1 MLHHPAGTDRTPA
14 RTTLCHRA
22 HLRTVA
28 ALTATGAVT
37 GLIAGCSTA
46 SQAAAPPTRGGLWT
60 SYQPAKSDDHAWARD
75 FLRQRRLP
83 EGVAEQLNKR
93 LKLREKI
100 GIQGRTCGNS
110 DVAYDPEERR
120 VELCYEFVDEVREL
134 FEDDAADA
142 ADESGTAD
150 AEADSAAI
158 DGKIADKTAGVV
170 TETLYHEVA
179 HALIDRL
186 DLPFVG
192 REEDVADQFAAY
204 HLIPQGKA
212 GRAAVLAA
220 ADNYLLYAGQTDP
233 ADIDFADEH
242 LPDAARA
249 ANYYCYVYGSAPDR
263 HRSLVDGERLT
274 KERAELCEDE
284 YDDLRRGWSTLLAPY
299 ETSR

>member
-1 MLHHPAGTDRTPA
+1 MLHHPAGPDRIPA

-60 SYQPAKSDDHAWARD
+60 SYQPAKSDDQAWARD

-83 EGVAEQLNKR
+83 ERVAERLNKR
-93 LKLREKI
+93 LKLRAKI
-100 GIQGRTCGNS
+100 GIEGRTCGDS

-142 ADESGTAD
+142 EGDRDAD
-150 AEADSAAI
+150 AAGEAGAGAVAI
-158 DGKIADKTAGVV
+158 EDKTAGVV

-263 HRSLVDGERLT
+263 HRSLADGERLT

-284 YDDLRRGWSTLLAPY
+284 YEDLRRGWSTLLAPY